1 MKYALLSVALLL
13 STACG
18 LRDAPGD
25 PLYEAHRG
33 AAGLWAQNSRSALV
47 GSIEAGFDGIEF
59 DVALTSDL
67 VPILSHDSFFHD
79 PFCQNADGSD
89 IVDGPR
95 IDSVTLEEAQTE
107 FLCGG
112 KVDEEFPDADVFA
125 EPPMSFDELLEVL
138 DGNPDVLVHIDVKYE
153 PGLTPDAD
161 VFAEQV
167 MSRWV
172 AADLPNPWYVSAN
185 TVEGMQAFE
194 AWGDANNLDVPTMLI
209 WPTFPP
215 GESTTVIGL
224 KAEFGTSAGVVD
236 MVRAIRDS
244 GADGIAATHRII
256 DRRQVEEVVKNG
268 YDVSLWTVN
277 DPDLMETYHSWP
289 LLSII
294 TDYPEQ
300 AP

>member
-1 MKYALLSVALLL
+1 MKHALLPVVLLL

-18 LRDAPGD
+18 LRDAPGE

-33 AAGLWAQNSRSALV
+33 AAGIWAQNSRSALV
-47 GSIEAGFDGIEF
+47 GSIEEGFDGIEF
-59 DVALTSDL
+59 DIALTSDL

-95 IDSVTLEEAQTE
+95 IDSVTLEDAQSNY
-107 FLCGG
+107 LCGG
-112 KVDEEFPDADVFA
+112 KVDEEFPDAEVFA
-125 EPPMSFDELLEVL
+125 EPPMTFDELLTALE
-138 DGNPDVLVHIDVKYE
+138 DNPDILVHIDVKYE
-153 PGLTPDAD
+153 PGLTPAPE
-161 VFAEQV
+161 VFAEEV

-172 AADLPNPWYVSAN
+172 AADLPNPWYMSAN

-194 AWGDANNLDVPTMLI
+194 AWGDANSVDVPSILI

-215 GESTTVIGL
+215 GESSTVIGL
-224 KAEFGTSAGVVD
+224 KAEFATALGTED
-236 MVRAIRDS
+236 MVRAIRDA
-244 GADGIAATHRII
+244 GADGIAATHRIV

-268 YDVSLWTVN
+268 YNVSLWTVN
-277 DPDLMETYHSWP
+277 DPALMETYSTWP
-289 LLSII
+289 LYSII
-294 TDYPEQ
+294 TDFPEQ